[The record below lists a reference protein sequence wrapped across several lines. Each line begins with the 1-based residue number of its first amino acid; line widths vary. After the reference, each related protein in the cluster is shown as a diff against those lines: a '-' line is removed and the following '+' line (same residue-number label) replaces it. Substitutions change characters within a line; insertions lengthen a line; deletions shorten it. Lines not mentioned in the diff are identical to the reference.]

1 MARISFA
8 FLAVALVLPVTAPNS
23 TAGEINAAHPVK
35 SPYAHDRAR
44 AIKALDQRAIDDL
57 LSGNGAGL
65 ALAAEL
71 NGYPGPRH
79 VLELADAL
87 ALDPGQRRATA
98 RLRDDMQAKAS
109 ALGDEIVA
117 AEVALDRA
125 FADRTVDRAV
135 VHARAAGIAALKGRL
150 RAVHLEAH
158 LAQAALLT
166 PSQNA
171 RYAELRGY
179 SADGGHRDR

>member
-79 VLELADAL
+79 VLELAEAL
-87 ALDPGQRRATA
+87 ALDATQLRATA
-98 RLRDDMQAKAS
+98 RLRDDMQARAS
-109 ALGDEIVA
+109 ALGRGIVV
-117 AEVALDRA
+117 AEAGLDRV
-125 FADRTVDRAV
+125 FSGKTIDRADLQQRT
-135 VHARAAGIAALKGRL
+135 ATIALLAGQL

-166 PSQNA
+166 PSQRA

-179 SADGGHRDR
+179 GADSGHRHR